1 MKPGM
6 KMLAM
11 QKMREE
17 PRPRSEYA
25 GDNTRRM
32 IGYDRNYE
40 RERTGNDG
48 RYERERTPY
57 NNVMPERRIW
67 PRGEYDEPESRYE
80 PYGGYEPPEMRRR
93 RGDDGRYMMG
103 GGYDRPE
110 SRRRRDDRGRY
121 AMMEDDDED
130 YPRMMGNSYGDIYA
144 KGEIYA
150 PGAMNRP
157 GGMQHQRYEPVDE
170 QQAMHWVRKMKQ
182 PEGGRAMPAFKMEE
196 AEALC
201 KAHCPGCDPVE
212 FFVALNMK
220 YSDDYATAKKFGID
234 RPEFYAWLAKD
245 FLMDDDAG
253 PHKLQKYMQTIPEK

>member
-6 KMLAM
+6 RMLAM
-11 QKMREE
+11 QQMRGGE
-17 PRPRSEYA
+17 PRGKSEYA

-32 IGYDRNYE
+32 IGYNRD
-40 RERTGNDG
+40 
-48 RYERERTPY
+48 YERERTPSAH
-57 NNVMPERRIW
+57 VMSERRIW
-67 PRGEYDEPESRYE
+67 PRGGYDEPYS
-80 PYGGYEPPEMRRR
+80 GYEPPEMRRQ
-93 RGDDGRYMMG
+93 
-103 GGYDRPE
+103 
-110 SRRRRDDRGRY
+110 RDSRGRY
-121 AMMEDDDED
+121 AMMDDDED

-182 PEGGRAMPAFKMEE
+182 PEGGRGMPAFKMEE
-196 AEALC
+196 AEALR
-201 KAHCPGCDPVE
+201 KAHCPDCEPME

-245 FLMDDDAG
+245 FLMDEDAG

>member
-1 MKPGM
+1 VKPGM
-6 KMLAM
+6 RMLAM
-11 QKMREE
+11 QQMRGGE
-17 PRPRSEYA
+17 PHGKSEYA

-32 IGYDRNYE
+32 IGYDR
-40 RERTGNDG
+40 D
-48 RYERERTPY
+48 YERERTPSAH
-57 NNVMPERRIW
+57 VMPERRIW
-67 PRGEYDEPESRYE
+67 PRGGYDEPEMNGYEPMGRYQ

-93 RGDDGRYMMG
+93 RGEDGRYMMG
-103 GGYDRPE
+103 GGDRPE
-110 SRRRRDDRGRY
+110 MRRQRDSRGRY
-121 AMMEDDDED
+121 AVMDDDDEE

-182 PEGGRAMPAFKMEE
+182 PEGGRGMPAFKMEE
-196 AEALC
+196 AEALR
-201 KAHCPGCDPVE
+201 KAHCPDCEPME

-245 FLMDDDAG
+245 FLMDEDAG